1 MIIPKNKPYVHLIGQ
16 DKDKT
21 IIHLNLNVGS
31 KLTGKEKGGKTA
43 YWEHSVHNPS
53 SPVYKYEGSVVV
65 VKGDHFYTENISY
78 VNDWG
83 VLSDNGPQALAMN
96 SQADCASFYNCKF
109 RSFQDTWTPQLQTSV
124 SRFTVSIYN
133 AITKSITIFGIF
145 MGRSHYYC
153 STPYIIKRTVFQQ
166 HITTTIKIVV
176 MHRVMCWI

>member
-1 MIIPKNKPYVHLIGQ
+1 MKNIVLSILLMSACAMIYAINAVPDGQTKPWLILIKNGLYNEQVIIPKNKPYVHLIGQ

-31 KLTGKEKGGKTA
+31 KLTGKEIGGKTA

-83 VLSDNGPQALAMN
+83 VLSDNGPQAWL
-96 SQADCASFYNCKF
+96 
-109 RSFQDTWTPQLQTSV
+109 
-124 SRFTVSIYN
+124 
-133 AITKSITIFGIF
+133 
-145 MGRSHYYC
+145 
-153 STPYIIKRTVFQQ
+153 
-166 HITTTIKIVV
+166 
-176 MHRVMCWI
+176 